1 MLHSCRRVP
10 FLPKLYEEL
19 LRAPYDKHV
28 AADIEADR
36 IRNISMAAYPE
47 NDKGLHLSE

>member
-19 LRAPYDKHV
+19 LRAPYDKHI

-36 IRNISMAAYPE
+36 IRNISMAA
-47 NDKGLHLSE
+47 SEGFLLFSGREE